1 MKRYSRLIVLFGGA
15 FACVAINFWLIRTG
29 QYRWPLVVFVV
40 YLVGVSVVIRKLP
53 PVTRDTEEI
62 RGHQFKASRA
72 ARRMGWIYVAGL
84 VLGTLNFLSGG
95 ANGIPWWGIVL
106 AMGWSLLD
114 LELFLDCKTPK
125 EGRSKPTGYSSS
137 AKNVSTKTDAA
148 PIGPL
153 IVENIA
159 TSLIDACQFRWDD
172 PRDPPYHFRYI
183 DNS

>member
-106 AMGWSLLD
+106 AMGWSG
-114 LELFLDCKTPK
+114 FLIWSCFWIARRLKRAAASQPDIP
-125 EGRSKPTGYSSS
+125 
-137 AKNVSTKTDAA
+137 AA
-148 PIGPL
+148 PK
-153 IVENIA
+153 
-159 TSLIDACQFRWDD
+159 T
-172 PRDPPYHFRYI
+172 
-183 DNS
+183 